1 VPSRE
6 LTVAEDLKKQELC
19 LETTLETAPPASP
32 GEPTNLW
39 RHLTRRVNMI
49 FLVTVL
55 LPTLLACLYYGVIA
69 SDVYISESRFVVRN
83 PQRQSITSGLGSLLQ
98 GTAFSRSQDDTYS
111 VHDYVLSRDA
121 LRELDQQLHVR
132 KAFESQDVDWVNR
145 FPGPS
150 PDDSFEAFYRHYRKY
165 VVIEYD
171 TVSSITTLY
180 VRAYTAKDSRDI
192 NDLLLQMGERLVNN
206 LNTRSRQDLIQV
218 AQKEVQVAEER
229 SKVAAVALSGYR
241 GRQSLFDPDRQS
253 ALQLQGV
260 ARLQEELL
268 SAEAQLAQ
276 LRQLSPDNPQ
286 IPSLKSRVEGLRK
299 TIGAEGSKVAGAEG
313 SFTSKSTVYDRLLL
327 EKTFAER
334 QLATALASL
343 ESARNEA
350 NRKQLYLERLVQPNL
365 PDKALEPR
373 RIRNSFTVLLLGL
386 ILWGVV
392 SLVVASVKEH
402 SD

>member
-1 VPSRE
+1 M
-6 LTVAEDLKKQELC
+6 
-19 LETTLETAPPASP
+19 ETTLETAPPASP
-32 GEPTNLW
+32 GEPTSLW
-39 RHLTRRVNMI
+39 RSLTRRVNVI

-83 PQRQSITSGLGSLLQ
+83 PQRQSISSGLGSLLQ
-98 GTAFSRSQDDTYS
+98 GTGFSRSQDDTYS

-121 LRELDQQLHVR
+121 LHELDQQLHVR
-132 KAFESQDVDWVNR
+132 KAFESSHVDWINR

-165 VVIEYD
+165 VAIDYD

-180 VRAYTAKDSRDI
+180 ARAYTAKDARDI

-218 AQKEVQVAEER
+218 AQKEVQAAEER
-229 SKVAAVALSGYR
+229 SKTAAAALSGYR

-260 ARLQEELL
+260 AKLQEELL

-373 RIRNSFTVLLLGL
+373 RIRNIFTVLLLGM
-386 ILWGVV
+386 ILWGVA

>member
-1 VPSRE
+1 
-6 LTVAEDLKKQELC
+6 
-19 LETTLETAPPASP
+19 LETTIEGIEPAADR
-32 GEPTNLW
+32 GLW
-39 RHLTRRVNMI
+39 QRLKRRFNTI
-49 FLVTVL
+49 FVCTVL
-55 LPTLLACLYYGVIA
+55 LPTVLAILYFGPIA

-83 PQRQSITSGLGSLLQ
+83 PQRQAVTSGIGALLQ
-98 GTAFSRSQDDTYS
+98 GTGFSRSQDDTYS

-121 LRELDQQLHVR
+121 LHELDQQLAVR
-132 KAFESQDVDWVNR
+132 KSYSAPDIDFLGR
-145 FPGPS
+145 FPGVWV
-150 PDDSFEAFYRHYRKY
+150 DESFEAFYRHYRKY
-165 VVIEYD
+165 IVIEYD

-180 VRAYTAKDSRDI
+180 VRAYTAEDARKI

-218 AQKEVQVAEER
+218 AQKEVQAAEER
-229 SKVAAVALSGYR
+229 SKTAAVALSGYR

-253 ALQLQGV
+253 NLQLQGV
-260 ARLQEELL
+260 AKLQEELL
-268 SAEAQLAQ
+268 GAEAQLAQ
-276 LRQLSPDNPQ
+276 LRLLSPENPQ
-286 IPSLKSRVEGLRK
+286 IPSLKSRIEALRK
-299 TIGAEGSKVAGAEG
+299 TIAAEGSKVAGADG

-334 QLATALASL
+334 QLGAALASL
-343 ESARNEA
+343 ETARNEA
-350 NRKQLYLERLVQPNL
+350 QRKQLYLERLVQPNL

-373 RIRNSFTVLLLGL
+373 RLRNVFTVLLLGM

>member
-1 VPSRE
+1 MEIAS
-6 LTVAEDLKKQELC
+6 L
-19 LETTLETAPPASP
+19 APPSEPP
-32 GEPTNLW
+32 GLL
-39 RHLTRRVNMI
+39 RRLKRRVNKI
-49 FLVTVL
+49 FMLTVL
-55 LPTLLACLYYGVIA
+55 LPTLTASVYYGLIA

-83 PQRQSITSGLGSLLQ
+83 PQRQSLSSGIGSLLQ
-98 GTAFSRSQDDTYS
+98 GTGFSRSQDDTYS

-121 LRELDQQLHVR
+121 LHELDEQLHLR
-132 KAFESQDVDWVNR
+132 KAFQSADVDWVNR

-150 PDDSFEAFYRHYRKY
+150 PDGSFEAFYRHYRKY
-165 VVIEYD
+165 VTIDYD

-180 VRAYTAKDSRDI
+180 TRAYTAKDSRDI

-218 AQKEVQVAEER
+218 AQKEVQAAEER
-229 SKVAAVALSGYR
+229 SKAAAVALSGYR

-260 ARLQEELL
+260 AKLQEELL
-268 SAEAQLAQ
+268 GAEAQLAQ

-286 IPSLKSRVEGLRK
+286 IPSLKSRVEALRK
-299 TIGAEGSKVAGAEG
+299 TIGTEGSKVAGADG
-313 SFTSKSTVYDRLLL
+313 SFTSKSTVYDRLQL
-327 EKTFAER
+327 EKVFAER
-334 QLATALASL
+334 QLATALAAL

-365 PDKALEPR
+365 PDRALEPKR
-373 RIRNSFTVLLLGL
+373 VRNIFTVLLLGI

-392 SLVVASVKEH
+392 SLIVASVKEH
-402 SD
+402 SE

>member
-1 VPSRE
+1 
-6 LTVAEDLKKQELC
+6 
-19 LETTLETAPPASP
+19 LETTVESVPPANP
-32 GEPTNLW
+32 GEAMNPW
-39 RHLTRRVNMI
+39 RRLTRRINKI
-49 FLVTVL
+49 FVITVL
-55 LPTLLACLYYGVIA
+55 LPTIAACLYYGVIA

-83 PQRQSITSGLGSLLQ
+83 PQRQSAVGGLGSLLQ
-98 GTAFSRSQDDTYS
+98 GTGFSRSQDDTYS

-121 LRELDQQLHVR
+121 LHELDQQLRVR
-132 KAFESQDVDWVNR
+132 KAFESSDVDWFNR
-145 FPGPS
+145 FPGPV

-165 VVIEYD
+165 VTIDYD

-180 VRAYTAKDSRDI
+180 VRAYTAKDSHDI

-218 AQKEVQVAEER
+218 AQKEVAAAEER

-241 GRQSLFDPDRQS
+241 GKQAVFDPERQS

-260 ARLQEELL
+260 AKLQEELL
-268 SAEAQLAQ
+268 GAEAQLAQ

-286 IPSLKSRVEGLRK
+286 IPSLKSRIEALRK
-299 TIGAEGSKVAGAEG
+299 TVATEGAKVAGGDG
-313 SFTSKSTVYDRLLL
+313 SFSTKSPAYDRLQL
-327 EKTFAER
+327 EKVFAER

-373 RIRNSFTVLLLGL
+373 RIRNIFTVLLLGI
-386 ILWGVV
+386 ILWGVA